1 MFCGRRW
8 PNKSVGHDVSGRS
21 DCGDVIVEVSRL
33 HLTHTWPSR
42 RLLGAFAPVVPGLC
56 VVALKFATER
66 EKHIEVL
73 TGSHKSWIHFVRPSE
88 RPGAR
93 CESCWPMTEAF
104 QTTDAWCGLR
114 AVEQENNSL
123 LTIHHSPL
131 TVHQRQHTSHQHL
144 LIRQDVCKTSSRP
157 DSWPAPPACDRE
169 LEVICRQK

>member
-33 HLTHTWPSR
+33 HLTHAWPSR

-88 RPGAR
+88 RPALAVSR
-93 CESCWPMTEAF
+93 VDLWQKHSRR
-104 QTTDAWCGLR
+104 QTLDVACGR
-114 AVEQENNSL
+114 SSRKTTPCSPF
-123 LTIHHSPL
+123 TIHHWPFTSDSTRLISIFSLGKMSAKHPHGL
-131 TVHQRQHTSHQHL
+131 TADRLHQH
-144 LIRQDVCKTSSRP
+144 VTE
-157 DSWPAPPACDRE
+157 SW
-169 LEVICRQK
+169 K